1 MQHYI
6 RKDMTGRLRNVPT
19 PFNSAMTRL
28 HLESYIQFW
37 VPHSQAKRSGQSG
50 QGYIDQM
57 ALGLQHST
65 HNERLRELGLHI
77 LVKKMQQ
84 QPITMVKNCYKDEE
98 LNSSHWRQIVKKKKK
113 T

>member
-50 QGYIDQM
+50 QGYIEGSPNGSGTTTQDPQ
-57 ALGLQHST
+57 
-65 HNERLRELGLHI
+65 
-77 LVKKMQQ
+77 
-84 QPITMVKNCYKDEE
+84 
-98 LNSSHWRQIVKKKKK
+98 
-113 T
+113 